1 MNTFSIGGIMQRKKS
16 EVKDLIK
23 DTARQHFLE
32 KGFQN
37 TSMRA
42 IAKEV
47 KISAGN
53 IYTYFQSKED
63 LFLQLLTENQKI
75 RLDHLAGK
83 IAKGNTGWEKVKIY
97 AEEYF
102 KYVENQP
109 DTLKF
114 GVYWEFHGLDV
125 SKISQETIKM
135 RRSIYASFD
144 LWEIIQQG
152 KEDGSIRTD
161 FDKEL
166 YVSFTMIIRLLM
178 NEVLVLKYK
187 KKDFYFKYLNF
198 FLGALKQN

>member
-1 MNTFSIGGIMQRKKS
+1 MQVKKD
-16 EVKDLIK
+16 EIREQIK
-23 DTARQHFLE
+23 VVAKTHFLE

-63 LFLQLLTENQKI
+63 IFLQLLTEDQVI
-75 RLDHLAGK
+75 RLNYLAAK
-83 IAKGNTGWEKVKIY
+83 IKSGENSWDKIKIY

-102 KYVENQP
+102 HYVERQP

-114 GVYWEFHGLDV
+114 GVYWEFHGLDE

-135 RRSIYASFD
+135 RSKVYTQFD
-144 LWEIIQQG
+144 LWEIFQQG
-152 KEDGSIRTD
+152 KKDGSIKAGI
-161 FDKEL
+161 DKDI
-166 YVSFTMIIRLLM
+166 YISFTMILRLLM
-178 NEVLVLKYK
+178 NEILVLKYRDN
-187 KKDFYFKYLNF
+187 DFYFKYLEF
-198 FLGALKQN
+198 FLDAIKSK